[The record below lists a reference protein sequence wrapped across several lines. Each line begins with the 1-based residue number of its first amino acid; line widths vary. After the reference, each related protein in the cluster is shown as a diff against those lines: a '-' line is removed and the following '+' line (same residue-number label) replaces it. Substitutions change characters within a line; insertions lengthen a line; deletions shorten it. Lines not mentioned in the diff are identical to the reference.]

1 MLSFMRG
8 GPRLLVAESPDG
20 ALADWLGRQ
29 GSESPSF
36 EEAFDAGDGESCI
49 VGLVD
54 SVGAPVRLADV
65 RRLFLVHLPVE
76 DLLLRMLSDKAPGR
90 GRVRMAPRLLVIRG
104 AGDLGAVVG
113 RIEDEIGAFPGR
125 FLDLVD
131 EAEDGVILS
140 VTARSLESKVALA
153 DLHPVSLHVPRS
165 SLEPRE
171 LERLLRLNGLRYL
184 NAGLGDRDWYDL
196 EIRVYDRYEAYG
208 IQLERILRIANA
220 LELGLVLGESWS
232 KDSPRF
238 LMSIDVYR
246 IRLASYMVPERVKG
260 FLLGLEY
267 LDDGLRVGDYDLM
280 RGDRKVHWSDA
291 AVEGIRD
298 RKELGMRFRRELLG
312 LLPQADREALSLL
325 EDRLRA
331 SRRD

>member
-1 MLSFMRG
+1 MLSVMRG
-8 GPRLLVAESPDG
+8 GPRLLVAEPPEG
-20 ALADWLGRQ
+20 PFADWLGGQ
-29 GSESPSF
+29 GRESPSF

-49 VGLVD
+49 VGLAD
-54 SVGAPVRLADV
+54 SVGAAVRLADV
-65 RRLFLVHLPVE
+65 RRVFLIPLPVE
-76 DLLLRMLSDKAPGR
+76 DFLLRMIAEEVPGR
-90 GRVRMAPRLLVIRG
+90 GRMRMAPRLLVFRG

-113 RIEDEIGAFPGR
+113 RIEEEIGAFPGGL
-125 FLDLVD
+125 LDLLD
-131 EAEDGVILS
+131 EAKDGTILS
-140 VTARSLESKVALA
+140 VTARSLEGRVVLA
-153 DLHPVSLHVPRS
+153 DLHPLSLHVPRS
-165 SLEPRE
+165 AHDPRE

-184 NAGLGDRDWYDL
+184 NAGLGDRDWFDL
-196 EIRVYDRYEAYG
+196 EIKVYDRYEAYG
-208 IQLERILRIANA
+208 IQLERILRVANA

-246 IRLASYMVPERVKG
+246 IRLASYMRPERVKG

-280 RGDRKVHWSDA
+280 RDDRKVHWSDA

-312 LLPQADREALSLL
+312 LLPEADREALSLL
-325 EDRLRA
+325 EERLRA